1 MPGSIEIVIKDNKEK
16 CDSPSLKA
24 FREYMC
30 NKYHVKS
37 VDDIDISTKEYA
49 DLLTVFEAG
58 YAAKEK
64 EIIDRW
70 FEKMECED
78 TRQVQSQRD

>member
-1 MPGSIEIVIKDNKEK
+1 MPESIEIVIKDNKEK

-37 VDDIDISTKEYA
+37 VDDIDIST
-49 DLLTVFEAG
+49 TVFEAG
-58 YAAKEK
+58 YGAKEK

>member
-1 MPGSIEIVIKDNKEK
+1 MPESIELVIKDYKEK

-49 DLLTVFEAG
+49 EYLTVFEVLDITDEL
-58 YAAKEK
+58 KEMIMDGK
-64 EIIDRW
+64 
-70 FEKMECED
+70 
-78 TRQVQSQRD
+78 QVMVLKKKKL